1 MYLKS
6 ANLGKG
12 MKDSLASRDLL
23 FEFLLRLLSKPVNRK
38 AVGVLDEERNPPVTT
53 FCELFM
59 DYPVN
64 HG

>member
-1 MYLKS
+1 
-6 ANLGKG
+6 